1 MDTDLGNIGRRH
13 ATLSAGGKSRQ
24 ILVQTKLSLVYFL
37 GFTTHLEVCLCSATI
52 WCMNESMR
60 LWLRLVP
67 AYAAGYF
74 LSYGLRSVNAVI
86 APELM
91 LELGIG
97 AAGLGML
104 TSAYFL
110 AFGLFQLPLG
120 LLLDRFG
127 PRKVE
132 AALLLVAAGG
142 CALFAVGTTLQTL
155 AVARALIGLGVSACL
170 MASFKAF
177 SQWFAVERMPSLTA
191 TIMVAGGL
199 GALTASVPVEAALP
213 LLGWRGVFLL
223 VGALLV
229 LAAGYLMTVPD
240 KRVEGAGE
248 SFVQQI
254 RTLGSIYGNRTFWRF
269 APQGSLT
276 VGGFMAV
283 QGLWAVPWLI
293 EVNHVS
299 RSDAAGVLLLMSIAM
314 LVGFLFVAT
323 CSVGLARRGISPMT
337 LLTVG
342 MGLALAAELA
352 IILGVAPAAWL
363 WPLLGLSFSLGNV
376 AYSQLAAA
384 FPVALSGRVNTA
396 LNLLVFV
403 GAFLLQWGIGA
414 AVDAFVLSGLARA
427 DAFKATFSALLA
439 AQAVAFVWFLVPV
452 KRSAS

>member
-1 MDTDLGNIGRRH
+1 
-13 ATLSAGGKSRQ
+13 
-24 ILVQTKLSLVYFL
+24 
-37 GFTTHLEVCLCSATI
+37 
-52 WCMNESMR
+52 MNESLR
-60 LWLRLVP
+60 LWFRLVP

-91 LELGIG
+91 QELSIS
-97 AAGLGML
+97 AAGLGLL

-110 AFGLFQLPLG
+110 AFGVFQLPLG

-142 CALFAVGTTLQTL
+142 CALFAVGTTLQML

-177 SQWFAVERMPSLTA
+177 SQWFPVERMPSLTA

-223 VGALLV
+223 VAALLV
-229 LAAGYLMTVPD
+229 LAAGFLMTVPD
-240 KRVEGAGE
+240 KIVGDAGE
-248 SFVQQI
+248 SFGKQI

-276 VGGFMAV
+276 VGGFMAI
-283 QGLWAVPWLI
+283 QGLWAVPWLM
-293 EVNHVS
+293 EVNGAS
-299 RSDAAGVLLLMSIAM
+299 RGEAAGILLLMSLAM

-323 CSVGLARRGISPMT
+323 CSVWLARRGITPML

-342 MGLALAAELA
+342 MGLALVVELA
-352 IILGVAPAAWL
+352 IILGLAPAPWL
-363 WPLLGLSFSLGNV
+363 WPLLGLSFSLGNI
-376 AYSQLAAA
+376 AYSQLTAS

-403 GAFLLQWGIGA
+403 GAFVLQWGIGA
-414 AVDAFVLSGLARA
+414 TVDAFSGSGMARV
-427 DAFKATFSALLA
+427 DAFRATFSALLA
-439 AQAVAFVWFLVPV
+439 AQVLAFVWFLVPV
-452 KRSAS
+452 KRALN